1 MAGKNL
7 IKIRQAIIS
16 VGCPTKGKFSS
27 SSDNNVHNSD
37 NNNNDSKVITVIIA
51 IMIMII
57 KVSMTLVI
65 EVMTELCSTH

>member
-16 VGCPTKGKFSS
+16 VGCPTKGKLSS
-27 SSDNNVHNSD
+27 SSDNVHNSD